1 MDTCTLYCLCKAP
14 SLESLAK
21 RLSIIPN
28 QIADIY
34 IDESNKS
41 VTCRTGKGTLRLT
54 LKWFVE
60 PGDSFS
66 KLVGN
71 TYTYFKSNKTMN
83 DETRQRI
90 LLHLDRTESAI
101 GVVADPSLE
110 SFDKVEAALLFIA
123 NEFNAFIFNGEEM
136 LDSLGEPVS

>member
-1 MDTCTLYCLCKAP
+1 
-14 SLESLAK
+14 
-21 RLSIIPN
+21 
-28 QIADIY
+28 
-34 IDESNKS
+34 
-41 VTCRTGKGTLRLT
+41 
-54 LKWFVE
+54 
-60 PGDSFS
+60 
-66 KLVGN
+66 
-71 TYTYFKSNKTMN
+71 MN